1 MGKHFTIEDRISIQ
15 QLLKEGK
22 SYSDIAICL
31 GRSVSTIMR
40 EVKNHRVFINRKD
53 VTTMQ
58 TKNACLKRFD
68 CKISGKCKK
77 PTCTAIH
84 KRNCKICGG
93 CNDYCSEFEEEIC
106 KKYDSPPYVCNSC
119 EKKPRCPL
127 SKYVYDAAKTQNA
140 YQDKLS
146 ESRKGISV
154 TSEELNRIDEIVSP
168 RLQKGQSIHSICA
181 DEKDVLNL
189 SERSVY
195 KYVNKGLLSAKP
207 TDLQRTVQRR
217 PRKKAGPAVKVDKQC
232 YKDRTYTDFEK
243 YLEQNNNPNVVEMD
257 SIVGK
262 QGEVGVVL
270 SLLLRNC
277 DLQLYFYR
285 SYNTARSV
293 TEIFDELRSKLTDSE
308 YSKLFKCILAD
319 RGTEFTDPVA
329 IEVNKDTGEIQTR
342 VFYCDPMNSNQK
354 AKCERNHEFFRYI
367 LPKGSSFSALTR
379 KKTDMITNHVNSYP
393 RPRLG
398 EKSPIAVFKAIYGD
412 ELANK
417 LGLVEIPAEEII
429 LTPQLLK

>member
-127 SKYVYDAAKTQNA
+127 SKYVYDAAKAQNA

-189 SERSVY
+189 SE
-195 KYVNKGLLSAKP
+195 
-207 TDLQRTVQRR
+207 
-217 PRKKAGPAVKVDKQC
+217 
-232 YKDRTYTDFEK
+232 
-243 YLEQNNNPNVVEMD
+243 
-257 SIVGK
+257 
-262 QGEVGVVL
+262 
-270 SLLLRNC
+270 
-277 DLQLYFYR
+277 
-285 SYNTARSV
+285 
-293 TEIFDELRSKLTDSE
+293 
-308 YSKLFKCILAD
+308 
-319 RGTEFTDPVA
+319 
-329 IEVNKDTGEIQTR
+329 
-342 VFYCDPMNSNQK
+342 
-354 AKCERNHEFFRYI
+354 
-367 LPKGSSFSALTR
+367 
-379 KKTDMITNHVNSYP
+379 
-393 RPRLG
+393 
-398 EKSPIAVFKAIYGD
+398 
-412 ELANK
+412 
-417 LGLVEIPAEEII
+417 
-429 LTPQLLK
+429 

>member
-1 MGKHFTIEDRISIQ
+1 MCKHFTIEDRISIQ
-15 QLLKEGK
+15 RLLKEGK

-119 EKKPRCPL
+119 EKKTRCPL
-127 SKYVYDAAKTQNA
+127 S
-140 YQDKLS
+140 
-146 ESRKGISV
+146 
-154 TSEELNRIDEIVSP
+154 
-168 RLQKGQSIHSICA
+168 
-181 DEKDVLNL
+181 KDVLNL

-354 AKCERNHEFFRYI
+354 ASLSPNVSTINRRNHSPRAGVPPEQKAKPEDPSLRGMIGRLDICQRDVLPVLKAEAGNVRMETIKNLGVLILPAVRKGGNPKIYLALESVSMPFFLLQPDQFFRFRFVE
-367 LPKGSSFSALTR
+367 LP
-379 KKTDMITNHVNSYP
+379 P
-393 RPRLG
+393 P
-398 EKSPIAVFKAIYGD
+398 
-412 ELANK
+412 
-417 LGLVEIPAEEII
+417 
-429 LTPQLLK
+429 

>member
-1 MGKHFTIEDRISIQ
+1 MGKHFTIEDRITIQ
-15 QLLKEGK
+15 QLLKESK

-31 GRSVSTIMR
+31 ERSASTIMR

-58 TKNACLKRFD
+58 TKNACVKRFE

-77 PTCTAIH
+77 PTCNATH

-106 KKYDSPPYVCNSC
+106 TKYDSPPYVCNSC

-127 SKYVYDAAKTQNA
+127 SKYVYDAVKAHKD
-140 YQDKLS
+140 YQGTLS

-154 TSEELNRIDEIVSP
+154 TGEHLTCLDDIVSP
-168 RLQKGQSIHSICA
+168 RLKKGQSIHSICA
-181 DEKDVLNL
+181 DEKDALNL

-195 KYVNKGLLSAKP
+195 KYVNMGLLSAKP
-207 TDLQRTVQRR
+207 TDLQRTVQRKV
-217 PRKKAGPAVKVDKQC
+217 RKKAGPAVKVDKQC
-232 YKDRTYTDFEK
+232 YKGRTYLDYQE
-243 YLEQNNNPNVVEMD
+243 YLAQSNYPNAVEMD

-262 QGEVGVVL
+262 QGESGVVL
-270 SLLLRNC
+270 SLLFRNC
-277 DLQLYFYR
+277 DLQLYFHR
-285 SYNTARSV
+285 CYNTARSV

-308 YSKLFKCILAD
+308 YSKLFNCIITD
-319 RGTEFTDPVA
+319 RGTEFTDPVS
-329 IEVNKDTGEIQTR
+329 IEVDKDTGEIQTR

-367 LPKGSSFSALTR
+367 LPKGSSFASLTR
-379 KKTDMITNHVNSYP
+379 KKTNMITNHVNSYP

-417 LGLVEIPAEEII
+417 LGLVEIPAKEVI